1 MCSVEVFFIVCL
13 SLQVFEYV
21 FNIACQSKG
30 INLVLIPWG
39 IYLLRPIVLN
49 GPCNGLLEFV
59 IIGTLKAP
67 TDKVFSINVDNWI
80 TFQHID
86 GLIITGGGKLDG
98 QGPSAWNENNCSK
111 DPNCKTLPIVSFY
124 INKSI
129 LNWVKKN
136 GVAHDHLHG
145 PFVMIHF

>member
-13 SLQVFEYV
+13 SLQVFENV

-129 LNWVKKN
+129 LNWVKKKM
-136 GVAHDHLHG
+136 A
-145 PFVMIHF
+145 